1 MRLTNCGRKTTN
13 FIQIQTERI
22 ESLFYFVSFSFM
34 EFFFSR
40 AALLSIEI
48 VVAATKTTT
57 GNIKHHIF
65 MNSLQTLRIYHPY
78 TVITHT
84 HKIQKNI
91 ARANQTHTARSTICL
106 VCMRHARL
114 FPMFTNT
121 KKKRDR
127 HWSTYDVKCG
137 WARKKIVF

>member
-1 MRLTNCGRKTTN
+1 MEEKQRT
-13 FIQIQTERI
+13 
-22 ESLFYFVSFSFM
+22 LFKYKPNVLNRYSISFM
-34 EFFFSR
+34 EFFFAR

-84 HKIQKNI
+84 
-91 ARANQTHTARSTICL
+91 
-106 VCMRHARL
+106 
-114 FPMFTNT
+114 
-121 KKKRDR
+121 
-127 HWSTYDVKCG
+127 
-137 WARKKIVF
+137 